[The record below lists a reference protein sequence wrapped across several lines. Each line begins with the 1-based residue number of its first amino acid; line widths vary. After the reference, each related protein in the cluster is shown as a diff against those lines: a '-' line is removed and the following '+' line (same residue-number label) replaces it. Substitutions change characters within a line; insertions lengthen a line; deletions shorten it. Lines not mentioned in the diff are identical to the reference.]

1 MMTSKALIIILFNW
15 FIFGVAINFI
25 FVILRIRTEI
35 IFTVLALSI
44 LSLIWISYKR
54 IILAFIGI

>member
-1 MMTSKALIIILFNW
+1 MMTSKALIIILFNG

-25 FVILRIRTEI
+25 FIILRIRTEI

-44 LSLIWISYKR
+44 LS
-54 IILAFIGI
+54 